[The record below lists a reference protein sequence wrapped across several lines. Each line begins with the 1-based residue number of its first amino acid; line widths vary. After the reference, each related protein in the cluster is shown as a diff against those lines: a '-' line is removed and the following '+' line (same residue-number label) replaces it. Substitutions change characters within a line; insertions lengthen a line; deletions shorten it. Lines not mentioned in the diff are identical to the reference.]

1 MPDAVITVEN
11 LSAELP
17 ARPANRA
24 GKPATL
30 RTRQSACSVGA
41 EAPTPT
47 MGKRAS
53 MGCLCRDEHLY
64 RKQQG
69 KQPMPEQSNCK
80 SFGDLSVRSAGWFGA
95 RQKSLRL
102 IDRVPGRFDLLAQLR
117 NLATTR
123 RDQFSRQCA
132 LLGIHRI
139 APRRSSGVA
148 APFINGRRPQHG
160 SRNRVF
166 AAARR
171 IRPIN
176 HNGCILVPPISV
188 AASHCAYGAGRLAR

>member
-30 RTRQSACSVGA
+30 RTRQAACSVGA

-47 MGKRAS
+47 RGKRAS

-64 RKQQG
+64 QKQQG

-132 LLGIHRI
+132 LSESMGSLPGAR
-139 APRRSSGVA
+139 A
-148 APFINGRRPQHG
+148 AWRRPSLMAG
-160 SRNRVF
+160 DRSTAPAIASSR
-166 AAARR
+166 RR
-171 IRPIN
+171 
-176 HNGCILVPPISV
+176 G
-188 AASHCAYGAGRLAR
+188 GFDQ